1 MKGVV
6 LYNICINYIKIGIYS
21 YIMQSIS
28 KLNII
33 EVGLDEVARGCMFG
47 RVYTAA
53 VIWPPDFI
61 EDKNYIIK
69 DSKKLSKKKREEL
82 YYYIIDTALDW
93 NVNYMEH
100 DEIDKLNI
108 LQATLKSM
116 HNNLDNLS
124 IDVDHIL
131 VDGTNFNPYNKIP
144 YTCVIK
150 GDNKFYSIAAA
161 SILAKVEHDWYIE
174 ELCRTQPEL
183 QEKYELLNNMGYGTK
198 THMDSIKK
206 YGISEYH
213 RKSFGI
219 CKNY

>member
-1 MKGVV
+1 
-6 LYNICINYIKIGIYS
+6 
-21 YIMQSIS
+21 MQTIS
-28 KLNII
+28 KKNII

-47 RVYTAA
+47 RVYSAA
-53 VIWPPDFI
+53 VIWP
-61 EDKNYIIK
+61 EDYVEDPNYIIK

-82 YYYIIDTALDW
+82 YHYIIDTAIDW
-93 NVNYMEH
+93 NVNYIEN

-108 LQATLKSM
+108 LQATMKSM
-116 HNNLDNLS
+116 HTNLDKLL

-131 VDGTNFNPYNKIP
+131 VDGTNFNPYNNTS
-144 YTCVIK
+144 YTCVPK
-150 GDNKFYSIAAA
+150 GDDKYYSIAAA

-174 ELCRTQPEL
+174 DLCKKKPEL
-183 QEKYELLNNMGYGTK
+183 HEKYDLLNNMGYGTK
-198 THMDSIKK
+198 THMDNIKK

>member
-1 MKGVV
+1 M
-6 LYNICINYIKIGIYS
+6 YY
-21 YIMQSIS
+21 YIMQPIS
-28 KLNII
+28 KKNSI

-47 RVYTAA
+47 RVYSAA
-53 VIWPPDFI
+53 VIWP
-61 EDKNYIIK
+61 EDYEENPNYIIK

-82 YYYIIDTALDW
+82 YYYIIDNAIDW
-93 NVNYMEH
+93 NVNYIENE
-100 DEIDKLNI
+100 EIDKLNI
-108 LQATLKSM
+108 LQATMKSM
-116 HNNLDNLS
+116 HNNLDKLL

-150 GDNKFYSIAAA
+150 GDDKYYSIAAA

-174 ELCRTQPEL
+174 DLCKKKPEL
-183 QEKYELLNNMGYGTK
+183 HEKYDLLNNMGYGTK
-198 THMDSIKK
+198 NHMDNIKK

-213 RKSFGI
+213 RRSFGI

>member
-1 MKGVV
+1 M
-6 LYNICINYIKIGIYS
+6 YY

-28 KLNII
+28 KKNII

-53 VIWPPDFI
+53 VIWP
-61 EDKNYIIK
+61 EDYVEDPNYIIK

-82 YYYIIDTALDW
+82 YYYIINTALDW
-93 NVNYMEH
+93 NVNYMENT
-100 DEIDKLNI
+100 EIDKLNI
-108 LQATLKSM
+108 LQATMKSM
-116 HNNLDNLS
+116 HINLDNLL

-131 VDGTNFNPYNKIP
+131 VDGTNFNSYNKIP
-144 YTCVIK
+144 YTCIVK
-150 GDNKFYSIAAA
+150 GDDKYYSIAAA

-174 ELCRTQPEL
+174 DLCKKNPEL
-183 QEKYELLNNMGYGTK
+183 HEKYDLLNNMGYGTK
-198 THMDSIKK
+198 NHMDNIKK

-213 RKSFGI
+213 RRSFGI

>member
-1 MKGVV
+1 
-6 LYNICINYIKIGIYS
+6 
-21 YIMQSIS
+21 MQTIS
-28 KLNII
+28 KKNII

-47 RVYTAA
+47 RVYSAA
-53 VIWPPDFI
+53 VIWP
-61 EDKNYIIK
+61 EDYEEDPNYIIK

-82 YYYIIDTALDW
+82 YHYIIDTAIDW
-93 NVNYMEH
+93 NVNYIEN

-108 LQATLKSM
+108 LQATMKSM
-116 HNNLDNLS
+116 HTNLDNLL

-131 VDGTNFNPYNKIP
+131 VDGTNFNSYNKIP
-144 YTCVIK
+144 HTCVPK
-150 GDNKFYSIAAA
+150 GDDKYYSIAAA

-174 ELCRTQPEL
+174 DLCKKNPEL
-183 QEKYELLNNMGYGTK
+183 HEKYDLLNNMGYGTK
-198 THMDSIKK
+198 NHMDNIKK

>member
-1 MKGVV
+1 M
-6 LYNICINYIKIGIYS
+6 YY

-28 KLNII
+28 KKNII

-53 VIWPPDFI
+53 VIWP
-61 EDKNYIIK
+61 EDYVEDPNYIIK

-82 YYYIIDTALDW
+82 YYYIIDTAIDW
-93 NVNYMEH
+93 NINYIENN
-100 DEIDKLNI
+100 EIDKLNI
-108 LQATLKSM
+108 LQATMKSM
-116 HNNLDNLS
+116 HNNLDNLL

-131 VDGTNFNPYNKIP
+131 VDGTNFNPYKKIP
-144 YTCVIK
+144 YTCIVK
-150 GDNKFYSIAAA
+150 GDDKYYSIAAA

-174 ELCRTQPEL
+174 ELCKKKPEL
-183 QEKYELLNNMGYGTK
+183 HEKYDLLNNMGYGTK
-198 THMDSIKK
+198 NHMDNIKK

-213 RKSFGI
+213 RRSFGI

>member
-1 MKGVV
+1 
-6 LYNICINYIKIGIYS
+6 
-21 YIMQSIS
+21 MQPIS
-28 KLNII
+28 KKNSI

-47 RVYTAA
+47 RVYSAA
-53 VIWPPDFI
+53 VIWPEDYEENPD
-61 EDKNYIIK
+61 YIIK

-82 YYYIIDTALDW
+82 YYYIIDNAIDW
-93 NVNYMEH
+93 NVNYIENE
-100 DEIDKLNI
+100 EIDKLNI
-108 LQATLKSM
+108 LQATMKSM
-116 HNNLDNLS
+116 HNNLDKLL

-150 GDNKFYSIAAA
+150 GDDKYYSIAAA

-174 ELCRTQPEL
+174 DLCKKKPEL
-183 QEKYELLNNMGYGTK
+183 HEKYDLLNNMGYGTK
-198 THMDSIKK
+198 NHMDNIKK

-213 RKSFGI
+213 RRSFGI